1 MWVPIKSASQLGF
14 LVRATR
20 RAQRLRID
28 DTAGAAGV
36 GHVFVRDVEH
46 GKPTVQLG
54 RVLQLLS
61 ELGIELEAEVTHPV
75 LPEYQRLQSTGLRP
89 LKTRSR

>member
-1 MWVPIKSASQLGF
+1 
-14 LVRATR
+14 
-20 RAQRLRID
+20 
-28 DTAGAAGV
+28 
-36 GHVFVRDVEH
+36 
-46 GKPTVQLG
+46 VQLG